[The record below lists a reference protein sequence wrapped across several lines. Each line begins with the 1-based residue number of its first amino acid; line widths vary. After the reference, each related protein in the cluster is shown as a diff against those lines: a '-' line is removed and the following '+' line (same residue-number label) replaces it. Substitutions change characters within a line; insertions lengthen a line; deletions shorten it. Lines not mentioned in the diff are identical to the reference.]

1 MRYIKDTI
9 DTLDKLNELVNADI
23 QSIVAKGD
31 IKPEDYKNLESATCI
46 MKNTQKAKQIMY
58 ELMDMDENE
67 NSFGHSMKRGRS
79 PMTGRYVSMGY
90 PMHMSHTYGDGY
102 SMHSYKDR
110 IIANLE
116 NKMQTAPTEADKAFI
131 EGLLGFAEGRV

>member
-1 MRYIKDTI
+1 MRDIKDTI
-9 DTLDKLNELVNADI
+9 ETLDKLNDLVNADI
-23 QSIVAKGD
+23 QKIVGRGE
-31 IKPEDYKNLESATCI
+31 IKPEEYKNLESATCI

-58 ELMDMDENE
+58 DLMDMDEG
-67 NSFGHSMKRGRS
+67 NSFGYSMRRGRS
-79 PMTGRYVSMGY
+79 PVTGRYVSMGY
-90 PMHMSHTYGDGY
+90 PTHMNHTYGDGY